1 MHFFHTFAST
11 LDEVNISIGHTV
23 GSAENALAFTR
34 NAGGSEVTETGT
46 GSNTHVRVTQ
56 IGSVQHIVKSK
67 RLANEM
73 IKTIKNKRAKAVD
86 QATITKSRKTGR
98 FQSKNVGRKTKKN
111 PENTDKQ

>member
-56 IGSVQHIVKSK
+56 TGSVQHIVKSK
-67 RLANEM
+67 RLAKDM
-73 IKTIKNKRAKAVD
+73 IKKIKDKRAKAVD
-86 QATITKSRKTGR
+86 QATNTKSRKTGR

>member
-56 IGSVQHIVKSK
+56 IGSVQHILKSK
-67 RLANEM
+67 RLAMKM
-73 IKTIKNKRAKAVD
+73 IAESKNKRAKAVKK
-86 QATITKSRKTGR
+86 ARITKSRKTGR
-98 FQSKNVGRKTKKN
+98 FQSKNFGRKTKKN